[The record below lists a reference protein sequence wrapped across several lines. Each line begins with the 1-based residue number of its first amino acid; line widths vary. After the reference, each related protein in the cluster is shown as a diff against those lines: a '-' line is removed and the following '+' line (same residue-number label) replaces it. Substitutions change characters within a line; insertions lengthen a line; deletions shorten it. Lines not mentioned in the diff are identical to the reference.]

1 MRESMTRRGDGLPR
15 DGARRRPRPR
25 VGLVTLLVRLVLVAE
40 GAALLWA
47 TVGRS
52 VLGQP

>member
-1 MRESMTRRGDGLPR
+1 MTRHGDGLPR

-40 GAALLWA
+40 GAALLWPPWGEA
-47 TVGRS
+47 S
-52 VLGQP
+52 WDSPSEP